1 MMKNVFAINVTSDMK
16 NQKYDG
22 ETLVTDRISKADI
35 SGAAR
40 NPDNVRFIDRHL
52 NYHTVTEVIRV
63 SALLGTAALISMR
76 FGYRGLSRIEFFRS
90 FAHTKYY
97 FPLLVLSI
105 VVAVALSI
113 IRTVEA
119 KKYFSSE
126 KNVVVYDASASKRS
140 YELLHVP
147 SFAKSTDVIAYRYA
161 EGANG
166 KTKIVSNG
174 LFKYFNVEVRLWSDD
189 GNFYLVDTDKKIEI
203 PLDCRKRIIRIKKP
217 LSVFGWSKDE
227 KCSEGEYRKY
237 KMFVDGTGKV
247 HIPYYYS
254 LEFTYDSTKYELF
267 FPPYELDAV
276 KSVTK
281 SEVEDT

>member
-1 MMKNVFAINVTSDMK
+1 MKNVFAINVTSNK
-16 NQKYDG
+16 GNKTYDG
-22 ETLVTDRISKADI
+22 EMLVTDRISKADI

-40 NPDNVRFIDRHL
+40 NPDNIRFIDRHL

-147 SFAKSTDVIAYRYA
+147 SFAKSIDVIAYRYA

-189 GNFYLVDTDKKIEI
+189 GNFYLVDTDKKFEI
-203 PLDCRKRIIRIKKP
+203 PLDCRKKIKYIKKRIA
-217 LSVFGWSKDE
+217 VFGWSKDV
-227 KCSEGEYRKY
+227 KCNEGEYRGY
-237 KMFVDGTGKV
+237 GMFIDGTGKV
-247 HIPYYYS
+247 HLRSYCS
-254 LEFTYDSTKYELF
+254 LEFVYDSMRYEIF
-267 FPPYELDAV
+267 FPPYELETV
-276 KSVTK
+276 QKITR
-281 SEVEDT
+281 SEIEYI